1 MSPSFRPLQILSG
14 TDLQSSIKLCPYLF
28 VALGFIPKLYLTSS
42 FLNAS
47 MAISRNLREVIFLFK
62 HSSQNV
68 TYLAMFTHGT
78 PTAYLKVGN
87 GDILTRNIISAI
99 LVTMAGAEVDGFPS
113 LTAGSQNASID

>member
-1 MSPSFRPLQILSG
+1 MSTIPICGFGIHSETISHVFILECINGNITKSG
-14 TDLQSSIKLCPYLF
+14 LRIE
-28 VALGFIPKLYLTSS
+28 
-42 FLNAS
+42 
-47 MAISRNLREVIFLFK
+47 REVIYFFK

-68 TYLAMFTHGT
+68 THLAMFTHGT